1 MYLNSGIL
9 MNFLKHYSN
18 DALGPI
24 QYDEAVFLYGLA
36 LTAAPK
42 RVLEFGSLLGHS
54 TRVWLEAG
62 CEVTA
67 VDIKISPEVRQLQ
80 AEYPGMLR
88 LCEMPMQE
96 YLPDFR
102 EQFDLV
108 FWDAGHNYEISK
120 QTYNNIYQNV
130 RFSYHVIHDTGEWFY
145 DTAPKHVQ
153 DNWPGGFKRKH
164 QHQPDEYEFAN
175 YLESDGLQRIE
186 FHTTRKFRHGITIL
200 KR

>member
-1 MYLNSGIL
+1 MD
-9 MNFLKHYSN
+9 FLRHYSN

-36 LTAAPK
+36 LTVAPTK
-42 RVLEFGSLLGHS
+42 VLEFGSLLGYS

-67 VDIKISPEVRQLQ
+67 VDIKISDAVRALDHEFAGQLS
-80 AEYPGMLR
+80 LI
-88 LCEMPMQE
+88 EMPMQD
-96 YLPDFR
+96 YRPVFR

-120 QTYNNIYQNV
+120 QTYNNIRQHV
-130 RFSYHVIHDTGEWFY
+130 MFSYHVIHDTGEWFY
-145 DTAPKHVQ
+145 DTAPKHIQ

-175 YLESDGLQRIE
+175 YLEADAMHRIE

>member
-1 MYLNSGIL
+1 ME
-9 MNFLKHYSN
+9 FLRHYSN
-18 DALGPI
+18 DAMGPI
-24 QYDEAVFLYGLA
+24 QYDEAVFLYGFA
-36 LTAAPK
+36 LTVAPK
-42 RVLEFGSLLGHS
+42 KVLEFGSLLGHS

-67 VDIKISPEVRQLQ
+67 VDIKISDAVRSLDHEFAGQLS
-80 AEYPGMLR
+80 LI
-88 LCEMPMQE
+88 EMPMQD
-96 YLPDFR
+96 YRPDFR

-108 FWDAGHNYEISK
+108 FWDAGHNYAISK
-120 QTYNNIYQNV
+120 QTYNNIRQHV
-130 RFSYHVIHDTGEWFY
+130 RNSYHVIHDTGEWMY

-175 YLESDGLQRIE
+175 YLEDNSMHRIE